1 MDDEK
6 VFGVKDMHSAQ
17 VTELMNFCCYTLDL
31 AAELSHQ
38 MNDPEVFEE
47 ASSKVESLAEMFGAN
62 TLIVQI

>member
-6 VFGVKDMHSAQ
+6 VFGVKDMHSSQ
-17 VTELMNFCCYTLDL
+17 VAELMNFCCYTLDL
-31 AAELSHQ
+31 AAELSNK

-62 TLIVQI
+62 TLIVKI